1 MATNTKEFRVKN
13 GLEIS
18 SGPIKINGSSGS
30 SGQVL
35 SSTGSGVQWIAPTTG
50 SGTGDVVGPASS
62 TINAVVRFDGT
73 TGKLIK
79 NSSGVTI
86 DDSSNIT
93 TSGSLTVSGNATFD
107 TNTLFVDATNDRV
120 GVGTVSPS
128 YKLDVRGMAR
138 IQSSSGYNVL
148 FETWN
153 TNERVNFMNDAGS
166 ANISAVFRATDYAW
180 QNGGGSDI
188 LKLDSSGNLGVG
200 TSSPDGKL
208 EVSGKLKVRGTT
220 SANDLVQVWGVSG
233 GSGSY
238 STLELIKTADTSG
251 NFIFRGF
258 TAGGTGTA
266 PKIAFG
272 NWSATPFD
280 GAQMTLDTSSGN
292 LGVGTASP
300 SERLSIKS
308 ATGINS
314 VTDIAS
320 FSNPSQTSAGVRV
333 LFNNGY
339 GKLGAISS
347 FQLDNGAGADN
358 GVLAFQTA
366 SDAVLSTKMT
376 ILDTGAVGMGTVS
389 PSAKLDVVGTSF
401 FLRPSSVNAVGHFD
415 VRNDTASPVSV
426 RLAFGT
432 DNTGWQMR
440 FAKNY
445 QGTYTDYMTIN
456 DVGNI
461 GIGTSSPAHKLDVS
475 GKTRLGNGAT
485 QGAPSTSNIGTNAEL
500 LIGGTGG
507 NYLAIGQY
515 DSSSSYAHWIQ
526 SAYEVPSTAI
536 YNMVLQPLGGN
547 VGISNT
553 APSQK
558 LDINGNIRLYGS
570 SNNVYLLL
578 RNNHQ
583 SIWGARVLCWDYGDG
598 QGINFETSDNT
609 DTWGTRMVVRHN
621 GNVGISTT
629 APAFRLDVN
638 GSGNFN
644 GVLNIAYGT
653 GISGAD
659 QGLAIYHGSNSGGY
673 GRIRFYENNSNTST
687 IHNFS
692 TTWQGGSSGTIN
704 TNSTGCINLDGPYG
718 VTIGAWN
725 SPTASF
731 NRATGLAT
739 FNGAVSASGAI
750 TQGGNQ
756 VLHAGNYSSYAIP
769 NSGSWLG
776 DLGSY
781 GFTRYAGMSMSGG
794 SEVVFLYKGGQG
806 YTLIDGNYMA
816 FEGGGFYSSYNSSG
830 GTLLGMKAI
839 ATNTLELT
847 ARTSIRRSAYTVGAS
862 DFFMELTAPDDGSGN
877 GEIGLRF
884 HLEGRYWRQ
893 IRANSGGFKFT
904 QGSNNDTVNVT
915 AYDVI
920 AQNDVSAS
928 RYVNSVYFNQSSGN
942 SENPTIGQ
950 IWTQNTTDNYC
961 RKSTPAHFKA
971 QMGMYHNDGT
981 STANRIIISTGTPT
995 GTITNGDVWLQ
1006 Y

>member
-35 SSTGSGVQWIAPTTG
+35 SSTGSGVQWVAPTTG

-461 GIGTSSPAHKLDVS
+461 GIGTVSPAYKLDVS
-475 GKTRLGNGAT
+475 GTLNASGAITQNGSQVLTASNYNSYALPLSGGTVSGALTVTGRVSLTDSGAQIYKESARLHIRSESVDGVAQFASYGMYLPKVSQTYNLYLAEGLQIGYSTADPYLSYRNGALIFRADAT
-485 QGAPSTSNIGTNAEL
+485 ERARLTS
-500 LIGGTGG
+500 GG
-507 NYLAIGQY
+507 NFGIANASPQSLLHIGADGNATITTSYDLQFNHYYSTWGANATRPYLRKAWNATVNDY
-515 DSSSSYAHWIQ
+515 LY
-526 SAYEVPSTAI
+526 
-536 YNMVLQPLGGN
+536 LGATGN
-547 VGISNT
+547 ASNT
-553 APSQK
+553 AMGAIFLSNAVPFSC
-558 LDINGNIRLYGS
+558 GYGS
-570 SNNVYLLL
+570 NTADGLSNEFL
-578 RNNHQ
+578 R
-583 SIWGARVLCWDYGDG
+583 I
-598 QGINFETSDNT
+598 TNT
-609 DTWGTRMVVRHN
+609 

-629 APAFRLDVN
+629 APAYKLDVN
-638 GSGNFN
+638 G
-644 GVLNIAYGT
+644 
-653 GISGAD
+653 
-659 QGLAIYHGSNSGGY
+659 
-673 GRIRFYENNSNTST
+673 
-687 IHNFS
+687 
-692 TTWQGGSSGTIN
+692 
-704 TNSTGCINLDGPYG
+704 
-718 VTIGAWN
+718 
-725 SPTASF
+725 
-731 NRATGLAT
+731 T
-739 FNGAVSASGAI
+739 FNASGAI
-750 TQGGNQ
+750 TQSGNQ